1 MAKQHEALQRRVHHP
16 RGVNL
21 RGLIIKP
28 IQKGRELRL
37 AERAPT
43 LNSYIPAIRATA
55 VVADTSR
62 YPTWTKIV

>member
-43 LNSYIPAIRATA
+43 LSGYIPAIRAAA
-55 VVADTSR
+55 VSGGYQQIPYLD
-62 YPTWTKIV
+62 